1 MLYRNLVIDILSIK
15 YLDLPPN
22 KNLDFLLIKYLDFLS
37 IKFKSK
43 HKNFLLKI
51 FSPSIGIF

>member
-1 MLYRNLVIDILSIK
+1 MLNRNLVIDFLSI
-15 YLDLPPN
+15 
-22 KNLDFLLIKYLDFLS
+22 KNLDFLSIKYLDFLS

-43 HKNFLLKI
+43 HKTFLLKI